1 MPKDIRIFDTTL
13 RDGEQSPGASLNAEQ
28 KMTIAH
34 QLAALNVDVI
44 EAGFPHS
51 SPEDLE
57 SVSRIAREVKGPI
70 IAGLART
77 MEPDIES
84 CWQAVQHAEKPRIHT
99 FIGTSNIHIEKKLR
113 KTKPEVLAMAVHAV
127 KFARERCADVEFSAE
142 DALRTD
148 RDYLAEIVA
157 ATIEAGATTINIPDT
172 VGYTLPW
179 EMADTIEY
187 LLENTPGFREVWISV
202 HCHNDLGLAVAN
214 SLAAV
219 RAGATQVECTLNG
232 LGERA
237 GNASL
242 EEVVMALRTRPGQFR
257 SVTTNVA
264 TEQLTATS
272 RLVSFLTGIAV
283 QPNKSVVGANAF
295 AHESG
300 IHQDGFLKNPLTYE
314 IMTPES
320 VGLSGSTLTLGKLSG
335 RAGFDERLRRLGIH
349 VEPEALDALYAE
361 AISLADRKKQVT
373 DADLLALAELH
384 ADPVPQLIEIEHWAT
399 ASRQGES
406 SSGNVSL
413 FYEGRTFRAFAGGNG
428 PVDALLTAV
437 DNALEQII
445 DGRPQLV
452 DYGVR
457 SIGSGE
463 DAQGEATVKIAAPA
477 SEGDVPQIFTG
488 HGLSTNV
495 VESSLRA
502 YLAAVNKL
510 IAEHPLAA
518 DAMAAARERQ
528 APKVEPLAPAGS
540 VT

>member
-1 MPKDIRIFDTTL
+1 MPRDIRIFDTTL

-84 CWQAVQHAEKPRIHT
+84 CWKAVQHAEKPRIHT

-219 RAGATQVECTLNG
+219 RAGATQVECTVNG

-237 GNASL
+237 GNAAL
-242 EEVVMALRTRPGQFR
+242 EEVVMAIRTRPDLFDCRTGIRTQ
-257 SVTTNVA
+257 
-264 TEQLTATS
+264 QIMKTS
-272 RLVSFLTGIAV
+272 RMVSSMTGFVV
-283 QPNKSVVGANAF
+283 QPNKAVVGANAF
-295 AHESG
+295 AHEAG
-300 IHQDGFLKNPLTYE
+300 IHQHGMIMDRQTYE
-314 IMTPES
+314 IMRPED
-320 VGLSGSTLTLGKLSG
+320 VGLSASQLTLGPRSG
-335 RAGFDERLRRLGIH
+335 RHGLASRLRDLGYE
-349 VEPEALDALYAE
+349 VPEDRMDQVYQRF
-361 AISLADRKKQVT
+361 LAVADKKKQIYDEDLAIIMQEAAVQVAETWRLVDLQVVSGSQVRPTATVT
-373 DADLLALAELH
+373 LEK
-384 ADPVPQLIEIEHWAT
+384 
-399 ASRQGES
+399 
-406 SSGNVSL
+406 
-413 FYEGRTFRAFAGGNG
+413 EGRRYEEAAVGNG
-428 PVDALLTAV
+428 PVDAVYA
-437 DNALEQII
+437 AI
-445 DGRPQLV
+445 DRLV
-452 DYGVR
+452 DLPLHLDDYSVR
-457 SIGSGE
+457 SVSIGT
-463 DAQGEATVKIAAPA
+463 DALGEATVRVRRNGEEAVGRAASTDVIEA
-477 SEGDVPQIFTG
+477 SA
-488 HGLSTNV
+488 
-495 VESSLRA
+495 RA
-502 YLAAVNKL
+502 YLNAINRLLV
-510 IAEHPLAA
+510 
-518 DAMAAARERQ
+518 RERH
-528 APKVEPLAPAGS
+528 AEVERHGM
-540 VT
+540 